1 MKSYKSLKPFCV
13 VGELM
18 FGAEVAGIVGG
29 GVWAFCGVALPY
41 GGCYGEFGKLLVR
54 VCGGWVGVCVFSKR
68 NPLILHKPCGE
79 LLRKN
84 STMRVITS

>member
-1 MKSYKSLKPFCV
+1 MKANMPNIVIVMIIYPTLTKPKKS
-13 VGELM
+13 
-18 FGAEVAGIVGG
+18 